1 MNDIRVSEQLTDT
14 EPLKNAP
21 PIVAFTTVALGG
33 FRGLVADWLWL
44 RSTRMQE
51 RGNYFELVQLASWIV
66 KLQPRFTGAHAFLAW
81 NMSYNISVTFSS
93 FEDRWRW
100 VRRGIELI
108 RDEALVYNPGDPKL
122 FRELGWIYQHK
133 LGKDLDDA
141 NRHYKTEMAKQ
152 MIQLFGD
159 YPPDWQALADS
170 PHDVEG
176 LRETIEDDA
185 ALWRIIESR
194 GQTLSDIEDQFRI
207 KGELPEELAE
217 ELEKEELRD
226 PLELYLRRRWMVQT
240 YKLLPDIILSV
251 NEQFPNLDWRLPEA
265 HAIYWAR
272 RGLDTADKEISIEC
286 DRMIFQSLSAAF
298 KGGRLVYIKEIQH
311 LEMTPNTAIVDTVDQ
326 SYLTAIEKY
335 EPRVIRGAYMNFLV
349 DASVVLYTFGQK
361 AKSREYFKKGK
372 KEFPDRFKGDV
383 ERFVLEELAVD
394 MALAT
399 YNQAQGTIQGF
410 ILQSCH
416 ALAIGDDDQAYTY
429 ERMAEKLW
437 HKYLVDIGE
446 STKKRRGL
454 PPYKQMKRHVVK
466 IETAKRFSPGLR
478 ARLMAALGATKGD
491 LRFETR
497 DDDETED
504 APTKE

>member
-1 MNDIRVSEQLTDT
+1 
-14 EPLKNAP
+14 
-21 PIVAFTTVALGG
+21 
-33 FRGLVADWLWL
+33 
-44 RSTRMQE
+44 
-51 RGNYFELVQLASWIV
+51 
-66 KLQPRFTGAHAFLAW
+66 
-81 NMSYNISVTFSS
+81 
-93 FEDRWRW
+93 
-100 VRRGIELI
+100 
-108 RDEALVYNPGDPKL
+108 
-122 FRELGWIYQHK
+122 
-133 LGKDLDDA
+133 
-141 NRHYKTEMAKQ
+141 
-152 MIQLFGD
+152 
-159 YPPDWQALADS
+159 
-170 PHDVEG
+170 
-176 LRETIEDDA
+176 
-185 ALWRIIESR
+185 
-194 GQTLSDIEDQFRI
+194 
-207 KGELPEELAE
+207 
-217 ELEKEELRD
+217 
-226 PLELYLRRRWMVQT
+226 
-240 YKLLPDIILSV
+240 
-251 NEQFPNLDWRLPEA
+251 
-265 HAIYWAR
+265 
-272 RGLDTADKEISIEC
+272 
-286 DRMIFQSLSAAF
+286 
-298 KGGRLVYIKEIQH
+298 
-311 LEMTPNTAIVDTVDQ
+311 
-326 SYLTAIEKY
+326 
-335 EPRVIRGAYMNFLV
+335 MNFLV